1 MDDSWGRFVAS
12 CSAAPDAKPIRTEYE
27 YPLPADLFDS
37 VNKHISDLIKN
48 AAYPYDQ
55 HLYPV
60 SSQFDLAFVQALY
73 GQGPHFLV
81 ATKI

>member
-1 MDDSWGRFVAS
+1 MTPGAGSWRPAPQLRTQNR
-12 CSAAPDAKPIRTEYE
+12 SAPNMNIRSRRTC
-27 YPLPADLFDS
+27 LNS
-37 VNKHISDLIKN
+37 VNKDISDLIKN
-48 AAYPYDQ
+48 AAYPYDE

-60 SSQFDLAFVQALY
+60 SSQFDLAFVQALF